1 MCRCSRP
8 ALRSSRAAV
17 WVLARKMPLEHGDVK
32 VTEALQQRAIAELME
47 MADRVLRGRCLQSTE
62 PTCLR
67 GLRVARLGLSRAP
80 ADPDRCE
87 HALGALGASLLFWSD
102 SLSIAETKPPLRR
115 HKVYG

>member
-1 MCRCSRP
+1 MCRRSRP

-17 WVLARKMPLEHGDVK
+17 WVLARKMPLEYGDVK
-32 VTEALQQRAIAELME
+32 VTEVLQQRAIAELME

-67 GLRVARLGLSRAP
+67 GLRVAHLGLSRAP

-87 HALGALGASLLFWSD
+87 HALGTLGASLLFWSD